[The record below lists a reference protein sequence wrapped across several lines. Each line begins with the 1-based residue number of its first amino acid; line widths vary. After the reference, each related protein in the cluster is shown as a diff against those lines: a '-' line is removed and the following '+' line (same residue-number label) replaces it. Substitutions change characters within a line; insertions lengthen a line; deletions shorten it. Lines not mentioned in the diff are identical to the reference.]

1 MFFDRNWRSA
11 LGISETSARKLNSMR
26 MPQTINI
33 NRQKYVMVL
42 LNPITVFHDMLVNID
57 NPGERFSVEEIRGE
71 RIDDKNFKYSMVRLP
86 KNKKKNKKDEMD
98 IAAELNRRLG
108 NR

>member
-1 MFFDRNWRSA
+1 MEGSNAVYKCELMGANTQGVPAER
-11 LGISETSARKLNSMR
+11 
-26 MPQTINI
+26 
-33 NRQKYVMVL
+33 L
-42 LNPITVFHDMLVNID
+42 LA
-57 NPGERFSVEEIRGE
+57 GERFSVEEIRGE